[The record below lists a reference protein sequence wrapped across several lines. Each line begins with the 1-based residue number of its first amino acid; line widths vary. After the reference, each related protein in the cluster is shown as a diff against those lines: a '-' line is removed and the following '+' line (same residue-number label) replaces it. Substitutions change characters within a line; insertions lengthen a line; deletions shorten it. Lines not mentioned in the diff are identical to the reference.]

1 MKLEQLQGELAGI
14 LSRNG
19 IQAETA
25 WPEGRRMG
33 LDGPV
38 VLVSLEKLTSAPAG
52 LQDYLGEQLDETT
65 GQWKDLYGRRAQ
77 LTFTMDIL
85 AGPEVGAQP
94 CRQVLDELVHSL
106 QREKPAGLTVQE
118 LESEELEYDEKEGL
132 LKLRCRLKCEG
143 WLCTAG
149 DEAGTFLNFTLRGDM
164 NT

>member
-1 MKLEQLQGELAGI
+1 MRLEQLQGELAGI
-14 LSRNG
+14 LNRNG
-19 IQAETA
+19 VQAKTA
-25 WPEGRRMG
+25 WPEERRMR

-52 LQDYLGEQLDETT
+52 LQDYLGERLDETT

-85 AGPEVGAQP
+85 AGPEVGEQP
-94 CRQVLDELVHSL
+94 CRQVLDELVRSL
-106 QREKPAGLTVQE
+106 HRERPAGLSVQE
-118 LESEELEYDEKEGL
+118 LEAGELEYDEKEGL
-132 LKLRCRLKCEG
+132 LKLRCHLKCEG

-149 DEAGTFLNFTLRGDM
+149 DEAGTFLDFALRGDI